1 MRVAV
6 ADYTA
11 LGASLNHGR
20 TVSYGSITIASVGP
34 KKGKAEESFG
44 QHFEKSD
51 VILASSRMCDQGPS
65 SEYLQML
72 RDDPRNT
79 IILTGFQSKSSA
91 GRALLEGSEQ
101 GAEVVDLSSH
111 YSGHGDQQKLLDNI
125 FELVGYKGRQGGT
138 TVFINHGE
146 PGSKETFRAKIM
158 ERNKKKD
165 QGRGKLPRL

>member
-51 VILASSRMCDQGPS
+51 VILASSGMCDQGPS